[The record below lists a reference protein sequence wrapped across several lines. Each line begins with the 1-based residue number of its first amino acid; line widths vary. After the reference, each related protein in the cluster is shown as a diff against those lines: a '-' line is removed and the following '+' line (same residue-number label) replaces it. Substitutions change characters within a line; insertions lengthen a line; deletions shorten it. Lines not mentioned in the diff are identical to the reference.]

1 MTYKTASVYPH
12 PQALFLWSYLL
23 LLTLSLL
30 LQRQWLPW
38 KHRIDIL
45 HAGSF
50 YLLFSLPRTFF
61 PLDNLTACFLIP
73 FGSFPECR
81 WAGLLWPPYL
91 KIHMHVHAQ
100 TREHAFCL
108 PPSCFISLR
117 HTYYHPTVTYCT
129 FLSAAPVRTE
139 ILTLVVVPLMTGIV
153 CGTNNTCLINR
164 SWMTWMLRMC
174 REKVKDL
181 H

>member
-81 WAGLLWPPYL
+81 WGGPSLASLFKNTHACACTDTRTRILSPPFLFHLTPSHLLSPDCNILYFL
-91 KIHMHVHAQ
+91 ICCS
-100 TREHAFCL
+100 REDRNSYTC
-108 PPSCFISLR
+108 C
-117 HTYYHPTVTYCT
+117 C
-129 FLSAAPVRTE
+129 APDDWNSV
-139 ILTLVVVPLMTGIV
+139 
-153 CGTNNTCLINR
+153 
-164 SWMTWMLRMC
+164 WHKQYMLN
-174 REKVKDL
+174 K
-181 H
+181 